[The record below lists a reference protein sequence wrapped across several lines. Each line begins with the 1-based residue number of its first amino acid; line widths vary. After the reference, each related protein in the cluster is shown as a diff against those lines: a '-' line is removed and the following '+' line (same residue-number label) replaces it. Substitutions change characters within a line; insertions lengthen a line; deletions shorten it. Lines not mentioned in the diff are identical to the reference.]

1 MPDQPVDFPGEL
13 YGAPLE
19 RARTLPGRWYADP
32 EHYSREVTAVF
43 HRRWIGVACA
53 DDVAAP
59 GSYVTTTVAGVPVLV
74 TRDAGGTLRA
84 FLNVCRHRGSPLA
97 DGCGHARA
105 LSCPYHGWAYRLDGS
120 LARAAGVGHPVGFD
134 MADFGLRPVRV
145 TTFARSVLVNL
156 DPEAGEFDPGPL
168 AAGVEPYGLGEMQLG
183 ERTRYERHFN
193 WKVLLENYCE
203 NYHTPIIHSQ
213 LPTNGY
219 EYPIDV
225 AGPAVIAWDRPVSP
239 RNRSE
244 QALHDHRPGDA
255 GWAAVADVAAEDSFN
270 NGTYLAVFPNVAISC
285 FAGFAATFRLLP
297 TGPSTTVVEREYY
310 WHPTVGAERRAADLA
325 ATKQVVEQ
333 DLAMCEAIQR
343 TYDAGLSA
351 DGVLSSEHESG
362 VAHVHQLLLGAL
374 AGR

>member
-1 MPDQPVDFPGEL
+1 MPDQSDDFPSEL

-32 EHYSREVTAVF
+32 DHYAREISAVF

-59 GSYVTTTVAGVPVLV
+59 GSYVSTTVAGVPVLV
-74 TRDAGGTLRA
+74 TRDLSGTLRA

-105 LSCPYHGWAYRLDGS
+105 LACPYHGWVYRLDGS
-120 LARAAGVGHPVGFD
+120 LARAAGVGDPVGFD
-134 MADFGLRPVRV
+134 MADFGLRPVQV

-156 DPEAGEFDPGPL
+156 DAEAVPFHPGPL
-168 AAGVEPYGLGEMQLG
+168 AAGVAPYGLDEMELG

-203 NYHTPIIHSQ
+203 NYHTPFIHSQ

-219 EYPIDV
+219 EYPIAV
-225 AGPAVIAWDRPVSP
+225 AGPAVIAWDRPLAP
-239 RNRSE
+239 RDRSE
-244 QALHDHRPGDA
+244 RALHDHRPGDA
-255 GWAAVADVAAEDSFN
+255 GWAGVADVAADESFN

-310 WHPTVGAERRAADLA
+310 WHRTVGPERRASDLA
-325 ATKQVVEQ
+325 ATKHVVEQ
-333 DLAMCEAIQR
+333 DLAMCEAIQG

-351 DGVLSSEHESG
+351 DGVLSTEHESG